1 MSSFNQ
7 TPTPAPVR
15 RGWFR
20 RNWLW
25 FLPSMVVL
33 MALVCAGVCAG
44 IFTTVFYAL
53 KSTEPYQ
60 TALAAVQK
68 NPQVIERLG
77 QPVEEVRWPP
87 PSGSVHVQ
95 NGGGSANLVFN
106 VKGPKGEAQVR
117 TEARRTRGQWE
128 THVLEVTFADE
139 KRITI
144 EVGGGGE
151 EAPPFSPQGGGQAP
165 KFAPKSGEKSPP
177 PKPPASPTPEIH
189 LDLPDLGPPE
199 KGK

>member
-1 MSSFNQ
+1 MSSFDQ
-7 TPTPAPVR
+7 TSPPAPAR
-15 RGWFR
+15 KGWFR

-25 FLPSMVVL
+25 FVPLVIVL
-33 MALVCAGVCAG
+33 LALVCAGLCAG
-44 IFTTVFYAL
+44 IVRTVLYAL
-53 KSTEPYQ
+53 KSSEPYQ
-60 TALAAVQK
+60 TALTEVQK
-68 NPQVIERLG
+68 NPQVIEGLG
-77 QPVEEVRWPP
+77 QPVEEVGWPP

-95 NGGGSANLVFN
+95 NGGGTANLVFS

-128 THVLEVTFADE
+128 TTALEVTLADG

-144 EVGGGGE
+144 EVGGGE

-165 KFAPKSGEKSPP
+165 KFAPKGGEKSPP
-177 PKPPASPTPEIH
+177 PELPASPTPDIR
-189 LDLPDLGPPE
+189 LDLPDVGPPE